1 MKLNSVAGLVG
12 VLTLTALSGCDAGA
26 PPAEED
32 ATAAVQPA
40 APVEPAAASD
50 AAVAVAA
57 EQPALPAAGGAPAFA
72 AIYPGGTPD
81 APIAEGVNG
90 DSRGGMVTYTTQAT
104 PEQVIE
110 FYKARAVE
118 AGLETKVA
126 LAQGPIMSYAAG
138 DGSGADLQV
147 IAQALPDGGAS
158 VQLSWSASS

>member
-1 MKLNSVAGLVG
+1 
-12 VLTLTALSGCDAGA
+12 
-26 PPAEED
+26 
-32 ATAAVQPA
+32 
-40 APVEPAAASD
+40 
-50 AAVAVAA
+50 
-57 EQPALPAAGGAPAFA
+57 
-72 AIYPGGTPD
+72 
-81 APIAEGVNG
+81 
-90 DSRGGMVTYTTQAT
+90 MVTYTTQAT

>member
-12 VLTLTALSGCDAGA
+12 VVVLTVVSGCDAGP
-26 PPAEED
+26 PPAEGD
-32 ATAAVQPA
+32 AAAASQPP
-40 APVEPAAASD
+40 APVETAAATD

-81 APIAEGVNG
+81 APVAQGVNG

-138 DGSGADLQV
+138 DGSKA
-147 IAQALPDGGAS
+147 
-158 VQLSWSASS
+158 